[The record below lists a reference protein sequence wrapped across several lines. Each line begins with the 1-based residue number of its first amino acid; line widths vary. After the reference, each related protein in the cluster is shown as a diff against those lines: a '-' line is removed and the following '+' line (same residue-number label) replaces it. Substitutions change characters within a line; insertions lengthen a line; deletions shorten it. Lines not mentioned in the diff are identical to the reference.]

1 MRAECK
7 GFFHKS
13 LFFMGE
19 FGVNDYSFS
28 VFGKTPLEVRSM
40 VPDVVK
46 TISSATEVSRAKLE
60 RNGEMC
66 HMLVLLTL
74 DQI

>member
-1 MRAECK
+1 LPGPCLISECA

-28 VFGKTPLEVRSM
+28 AFGMNISEIKLFVPEVI
-40 VPDVVK
+40 K
-46 TISSATEVSRAKLE
+46 TISMATEVIDRWS
-60 RNGEMC
+60 NC
-66 HMLVLLTL
+66 LLAYIL
-74 DQI
+74 GR